1 MTVPG
6 TETVCGSSAAIS
18 SRVTT
23 LSAVPD
29 LLPDRDLAR
38 MQAWPLRS
46 YLELRALPASVP
58 SARGHARDMLNEWCL
73 AALTDTVELLVSEIA
88 TNAVCASG
96 RIAREQCGA
105 AQLPMRFWLT
115 SDRRSV
121 LIQVWD
127 ADRHQPIPQNLGPDA
142 ECGRGLLLVETL
154 SAQWGYYAPDGPGS
168 PGGKIVWALCAV
180 P

>member
-6 TETVCGSSAAIS
+6 TETVCGSSVAIS

-23 LSAVPD
+23 LSAVPA
-29 LLPDRDLAR
+29 LLPDRDLVR
-38 MQAWPLRS
+38 MEKWPLRS
-46 YLELRALPASVP
+46 YLELRALPSSVRT
-58 SARGHARDMLNEWCL
+58 ARVHALAMLNEWCL
-73 AALTDTVELLVSEIA
+73 SALADTVELLVSEIA
-88 TNAVCASG
+88 TNAVRASAH
-96 RIAREQCGA
+96 IAQQCGA
-105 AQLPMRFWLT
+105 GQLPMRFWLT

-127 ADRHQPIPQNLGPDA
+127 ADRHQPCPQDLGPDA

-154 SAQWGYYAPDGPGS
+154 SAEWGYYAPDGPGS
-168 PGGKIVWALCAV
+168 PGGKIVWARCDL

>member
-6 TETVCGSSAAIS
+6 TETVCGSAAAIS
-18 SRVTT
+18 GHTAP
-23 LSAVPD
+23 LSAVPA

-46 YLELRALPASVP
+46 FLELRALPSSV
-58 SARGHARDMLNEWCL
+58 RTGRMHARAMLNEWCL
-73 AALTDTVELLVSEIA
+73 AALADTAELLVSEIA
-88 TNAVCASG
+88 TNAVCASA
-96 RIAREQCGA
+96 RIARQRETG
-105 AQLPMRFWLT
+105 QLPMRLWLA

-127 ADRHQPIPQNLGPDA
+127 ADRHQPIPQDLGPDA
-142 ECGRGLLLVETL
+142 ECGRGLLLVQTL
-154 SAQWGYYAPDGPGS
+154 SAQWGYYPPDEPGS
-168 PGGKIVWALCAV
+168 PGGKIVWARCEL